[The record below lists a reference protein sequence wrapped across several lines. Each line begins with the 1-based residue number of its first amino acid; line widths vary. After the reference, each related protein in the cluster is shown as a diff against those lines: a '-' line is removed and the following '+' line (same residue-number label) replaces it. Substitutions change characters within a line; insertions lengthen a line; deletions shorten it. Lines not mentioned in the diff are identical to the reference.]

1 MQQSDPAF
9 LCLSPPSFRQRHAGV
24 PLRYGVIGSPF
35 GALLLALAP
44 DGVCRAE
51 FLEEGESPQDKLGT
65 WQARWP
71 WSAWAP
77 FPEAEGA
84 ALAARFLARDLPV
97 VVEGTP
103 FRGLLWRTLRACTAA
118 GQTCSYG
125 ELAARL
131 GPPRLALA
139 VGQAL
144 AANPVAWLIPCHR
157 VLDAGGG
164 LRGFRWG
171 LERKR
176 AMLEWEGKS
185 V

>member
-24 PLRYGVIGSPF
+24 PLRYGVIGSPV
-35 GALLLALAP
+35 GARVLALAP

-51 FLEEGESPQDKLGT
+51 FLDEGEAPQDKLGT

-71 WSAWAP
+71 WALWAP
-77 FPEAEGA
+77 LAAAECA
-84 ALAARFLARDLPV
+84 ALEERFLARNLPV
-97 VVEGTP
+97 AVEGTP
-103 FRGLLWRTLRACTAA
+103 FRGLLWRTLRTCTAA